1 MILNMKNAILLAAAV
16 SFAAVTGC
24 QEYKYEFDTDFTV
37 PEELV
42 TVPTVQLDVTSS
54 EKVVLSWNGGG
65 AADGGIV
72 LYNVLFDKE
81 GGDFSS
87 PLATMPSDLGAGTTL
102 TLTHAQVNTLARE
115 AGIKPMETG
124 SFIWTV
130 TASKGGV
137 VKMVGSSAELKVIR
151 GEGIDNI
158 PQTLFISGS
167 AALEP
172 GQEFRRSE
180 NGLFVIYTEI
190 GAGDLKFSS
199 EENGGYTFYAN
210 GSGKLNEGDGKL
222 AIAEAPETGLARIT
236 VNFNTLNCTI
246 EPVGKSVRA
255 IWGATFSNIAV
266 LEYAGDG
273 NFKGDGEIVFLGP
286 GREGTP
292 DWCSWV
298 EERYYFLAKV
308 NGGDVCWGSSYGSA
322 ATPDGTD
329 GFFDIYEYPWSQ
341 WEHLWKMDHALDLQN
356 ADFTIWTNKQ
366 GKMTHSI
373 VKK

>member
-1 MILNMKNAILLAAAV
+1 MKNAILLTAAV
-16 SFAAVTGC
+16 SLAAVTGC
-24 QEYKYEFDTDFTV
+24 QKYEFDTDFSV
-37 PEELV
+37 PTELV
-42 TVPTVQLDVTSS
+42 TAPAVQLDVTSS
-54 EKVVLSWNGGG
+54 KTVVLSWNGGG

-102 TLTHAQVNTLARE
+102 TLTHAQINTLARE
-115 AGIKPMETG
+115 SGIKPNETG

-137 VKMVGSSAELKVIR
+137 VKRVDSSAELEVTR

-167 AALEP
+167 AALET
-172 GQEFRRSE
+172 GQEFRKAE
-180 NGLFVIYTEI
+180 NGLFVIYTET
-190 GAGDLKFSS
+190 GAGALKFTS
-199 EENGGYTFYAN
+199 EKSGGFTFYADGN
-210 GSGKLNEGDGKL
+210 GKLNEGDGEYV
-222 AIAEAPETGLARIT
+222 IAEAPSTGLARIT
-236 VNFNTLNCTI
+236 VNFNTLSCTV
-246 EPVGKSVRA
+246 ETVGKSVRA
-255 IWGATFSNIAV
+255 IWGATFGDISV

-292 DWCSWV
+292 SWCSWV
-298 EERYYFLAKV
+298 EERYYFIANV
-308 NGGDVCWGSSYGSA
+308 NGGDVCWGSSYGTA

-329 GFFDIYEYPWSQ
+329 GFFDIYEYQWSQ
-341 WEHLWKMDHALDLQN
+341 WDHLWKMDHALDLQN
-356 ADFTIWTNKQ
+356 AEFTIYTNKA